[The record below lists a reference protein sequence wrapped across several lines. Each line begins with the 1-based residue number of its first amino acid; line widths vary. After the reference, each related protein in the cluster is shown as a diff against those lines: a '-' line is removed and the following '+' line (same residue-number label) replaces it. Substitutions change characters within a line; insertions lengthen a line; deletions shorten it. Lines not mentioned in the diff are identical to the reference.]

1 MIILKLL
8 FHRVQPPLS
17 AGVEPPAKFSKSGGG
32 GGLTGPQVLKGVAGK
47 EGVTFLRGVASFRL
61 KIT

>member
-32 GGLTGPQVLKGVAGK
+32 GGLDRTSSFKGGCW
-47 EGVTFLRGVASFRL
+47 ERGGDLSQGGCKF
-61 KIT
+61 